1 MKRPFSVTLTGWVV
15 LILTSWNAIRLWT
28 SIAWSEVLT
37 EFSVRIAP
45 AASAVIAAI
54 WVVGGLIL
62 LWSMWRKKAW
72 SAKLLLGMAAAYTV
86 WYWSERL
93 IFQNPRT
100 NVPFAVILN
109 LILLVF
115 IYFASR
121 SLTREA
127 YERNIENPKTE

>member
-15 LILTSWNAIRLWT
+15 LILTSCNAIRLWT
-28 SIAWSEVLT
+28 SIAWNDVLI
-37 EFSVRIAP
+37 ECSVRVAP
-45 AASAVIAAI
+45 TVSAVIAAI
-54 WVVGGLIL
+54 WVVGGVVL
-62 LWSMWRKKAW
+62 LWSMWRKKDW
-72 SAKLLLGMAAAYTV
+72 SAKFLLGMAAAYTV

-93 IFQNPRT
+93 ILQNPRA

>member
-28 SIAWSEVLT
+28 SIAWNDVLT
-37 EFSVRIAP
+37 EFSVRVAP
-45 AASAVIAAI
+45 TVSAVIAAI
-54 WVVGGLIL
+54 WVVGGVVL
-62 LWSMWRKKAW
+62 LWSMWRKKDW
-72 SAKLLLGMAAAYTV
+72 SAKFLLGMAAAYTV

-93 IFQNPRT
+93 ILQNPRA